1 MLGIMKTF
9 SPILLF
15 LLMSLADIAVAEP
28 RNGFAADNPG
38 GSRLPR
44 ISASEAAARVQAREG
59 GKILSVETLNGGDTY
74 RVKVL
79 NRQGQV
85 RVFTVDA
92 NPPRRR

>member
-1 MLGIMKTF
+1 ML
-9 SPILLF
+9 LLLCMTVAGNGF
-15 LLMSLADIAVAEP
+15 AEP

-44 ISASEAAARVQAREG
+44 ISASEAAARVQASEG
-59 GKILSVETLNGGDTY
+59 GKILSVETVNSGNAY
-74 RVKVL
+74 QVKVL
-79 NRQGQV
+79 NRRGQV